1 MSDSLLH
8 RHKPD
13 ILDCIANLS
22 NDEVFTPPAVA
33 NKMLDLL
40 PPEVWTNPDLRFLD
54 PGCKS
59 GVFLREAAKRL
70 MAGLADA
77 IPDEADRRAHIFKN
91 MLHGIAITELT
102 AQISRRTLYYSKD
115 ASSEQSVVQLPAAD
129 GNIRYQNI
137 AHTFKGGSCVHCG
150 APEAAARDMESL
162 ESHAYLFIHED
173 LNPTMKFDVIIGNPP
188 YQLKDGGHGASASP
202 LYHKFVQR
210 AMAANPQYL
219 SMIIPSRWFAG
230 GKGLDEF
237 RAQMLADRRMKV
249 LVDHADAGE
258 CFPGVEIKGGVCY
271 FLWDEKHGAGA
282 TDTCLVR
289 NLNGDAV
296 DEAERRLDGY
306 DVFIRFNKAVSIL
319 EKVIALKEQTLDT
332 QVSSRKPFGFATN
345 FDDYKK
351 KSFEG
356 AVQFFARGEV
366 GWIAPAKIV
375 ANTEWVPKWKV
386 FTSMAYGAGEGFPH
400 QITGKPIVAAP
411 NSACTE
417 TYLVLGVF
425 DSETEANNFA
435 AYQQTRFFRFLVS
448 LRKNTQHLTRDR
460 FSFVPKLDMAEA
472 WDDAKLYARYGI
484 TADEVAYIESMIKE
498 MA

>member
-1 MSDSLLH
+1 MLDSLLT

-40 PPEVWTNPDLRFLD
+40 PPEVWTNPELRFLD

-70 MAGLADA
+70 MTGLADA
-77 IPDEADRRAHIFKN
+77 MPDEAARREHIFKH

-102 AQISRRTLYYSKD
+102 AQMARRTLYYSKD
-115 ASSEQSVVQLPAAD
+115 ASSEHSVVRMPTPE

-137 AHTFKGGSCVHCG
+137 AHTFKNGSCVHCG
-150 APEAAARDMESL
+150 APETAARDL
-162 ESHAYLFIHED
+162 AHESHAYLFIHED
-173 LNPTMKFDVIIGNPP
+173 LDPTMKFDVIIGNPP

-202 LYHKFVQR
+202 LYHKFVQQ
-210 AMAANPQYL
+210 AMAANPRYL

-271 FLWDEKHGAGA
+271 FLWDETHGGA
-282 TDTCLVR
+282 AADTCLVR

-319 EKVIALKEQTLDT
+319 EKVLALKEQNLDT

-345 FDDYKK
+345 FEDYMKK
-351 KSFEG
+351 PFEG

-366 GWIAPAKIV
+366 GWIASEKIV
-375 ANTEWVPKWKV
+375 INTDWVPKWKV
-386 FTSMAYGAGEGFPH
+386 LTSMAYGAGDGFPH
-400 QITGKPIVAAP
+400 QITGKPIVAPP

-425 DSETEANNFA
+425 DSEAEAQNFA

-460 FSFVPKLDMAEA
+460 FSFVPQLDMAES

-484 TADEVAYIESMIKE
+484 TPGEIAYIESMIKE
-498 MA
+498 LI

>member
-1 MSDSLLH
+1 MLDSLLH

-22 NDEVFTPPAVA
+22 NDEVFTPPALA

-40 PPEVWTNPDLRFLD
+40 PPEVWTNPELRFLD
-54 PGCKS
+54 PGSKS

-70 MAGLADA
+70 MTGLAAA
-77 IPDEADRRAHIFKN
+77 IPDEALRREHIFKN

-115 ASSEQSVVQLPAAD
+115 ASSEKSVVQLPTPD

-137 AHTFKGGSCVHCG
+137 AHTFKAGSCIHCG
-150 APEAAARDMESL
+150 APESAGRDLNAL
-162 ESHAYLFIHED
+162 ESHAYLFIHEELD
-173 LNPTMKFDVIIGNPP
+173 PTMKFDVIIGNPP

-202 LYHKFVQR
+202 LYHKFVQQ
-210 AMAANPQYL
+210 AIAANPRYM

-271 FLWDEKHGAGA
+271 FLWDENHGAGA

-319 EKVIALKEQTLDT
+319 EKVLSFEEPSLEN
-332 QVSSRKPFGFATN
+332 QVSRQKPFGLRTN
-345 FDDYKK
+345 FDDYM
-351 KSFEG
+351 KSPFDG
-356 AVQFFARGEV
+356 AVQLYARGEV
-366 GWIAPAKIV
+366 GWVALEKIIV
-375 ANTEWVPKWKV
+375 NKEWVPKWKV
-386 FTSMAYGAGEGFPH
+386 LTSMAYGAGEGFPH

-425 DSETEANNFA
+425 DSEAEANNFA

-460 FSFVPKLDMAEA
+460 FSFVPKLEMAEA

>member
-1 MSDSLLH
+1 MLDSLLH

-40 PPEVWTNPDLRFLD
+40 PPEVWTNPELRFLD

-70 MAGLADA
+70 IKGLEVA
-77 IPDEADRRAHIFKN
+77 IPDEMARREHIFKN

-115 ASSEQSVVQLPAAD
+115 ASSENSVVAMPTAD

-150 APEAAARDMESL
+150 APESAARDLDTL
-162 ESHAYLFIHED
+162 ESHAYLFIHEELD
-173 LNPTMKFDVIIGNPP
+173 PSMKFDVIIGNPP

-202 LYHKFVQR
+202 LYHKFVQQ
-210 AMAANPQYL
+210 AIAAKPRYM

-237 RAQMLADRRMKV
+237 RAQLLADRRIKV

-271 FLWDEKHGAGA
+271 FLWDEKHGVEA

-289 NLNGDAV
+289 NISGNTV
-296 DEAERRLDGY
+296 DEAHRRLDGY

-319 EKVIALKEQTLDT
+319 EKVLAFKEQALDT

-351 KSFEG
+351 EPFEG
-356 AVQFFARGEV
+356 AIQFYARGEV
-366 GWIAPAKIV
+366 GWVAPENVVVNKG
-375 ANTEWVPKWKV
+375 WVPQWKV
-386 FTSMAYGAGEGFPH
+386 LTSMAYGAGEGFPH
-400 QITGKPIVAAP
+400 QITGKPILAAP

-417 TYLVLGVF
+417 TYLVLGLF

-460 FSFVPKLDMAEA
+460 FSFVPKLDMTEP
-472 WDDAKLYARYGI
+472 WDDAKLYKRYGI
-484 TADEVAYIESMIKE
+484 TSDEVAYIESMIKE